1 MMEIVW
7 HLLLTVCIGST
18 CLDQDIQWFDSKQDC
33 ETMLVQYV
41 NIPTDGDWDSVEYI
55 CKPVGSLST

>member
-18 CLDQDIQWFDSKQDC
+18 CIDQDIQWFDSRNDC
-33 ETMLVQYV
+33 ETMLVQYA
-41 NIPTDGDWDSVEYI
+41 NIPTDGDWDSVEYV

>member
-18 CLDQDIQWFDSKQDC
+18 CIDQDIQWFDSRNDC

-41 NIPTDGDWDSVEYI
+41 EEN
-55 CKPVGSLST
+55 